1 VESGLSCAGH
11 STLKHHEDFTAK
23 VEAEIGVKKEDV
35 FTSFNDPNYPCS
47 SMLRL
52 TAPHT
57 LRMGKK
63 HYEIHRVSDCT
74 IPCCRGVS
82 DSDYLA
88 GLLSDV
94 TWLHF
99 HKSGMMNPARWLL
112 RALLV
117 TFLLACVIASEFGC
131 VATEVGVDVKVI
143 ITPPCIFHQQF
154 PI

>member
-1 VESGLSCAGH
+1 
-11 STLKHHEDFTAK
+11 LKHHEDFTAK

-82 DSDYLA
+82 DRDYLA

-112 RALLV
+112 RARARHLPARLRHR
-117 TFLLACVIASEFGC
+117 L
-131 VATEVGVDVKVI
+131 GVRLRR
-143 ITPPCIFHQQF
+143 HGGRRRR
-154 PI
+154 